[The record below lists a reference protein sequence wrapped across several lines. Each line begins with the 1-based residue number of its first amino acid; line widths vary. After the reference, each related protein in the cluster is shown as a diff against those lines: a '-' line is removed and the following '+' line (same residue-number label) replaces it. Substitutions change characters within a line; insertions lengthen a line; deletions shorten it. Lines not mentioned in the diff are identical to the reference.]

1 MMRSPGCFQLLNN
14 NTKYPMI
21 RYLILPFLGLLAAV
35 CPAQS
40 VTEPAAELGQIELC
54 QADSSKKKKKRNVA
68 REAQRKKKEL
78 REMGVKTVRVASPG
92 DWPKGIPVP
101 EETMLVSKGQQPG
114 VGFIYE
120 TNNYRFHSPVA
131 IEEDAQRTIGR
142 LFECAFAAN
151 KAVGEVLPVPRTT
164 MDRTEKKYLVELWP
178 TKQQYIQKGGP
189 ADSAGV
195 FTCMFRRA
203 AGSSSDSPGPLREE
217 DIAGD
222 KVMVPFESLGLG
234 SNGSIVSRD
243 IDTHVLVH
251 ELTHQNFVRNGLPI
265 WANEG
270 WAEYLGYVPYMGET
284 LDFGRCF
291 SMITHAAK
299 EKAPH
304 GALDFPFTL
313 ADFLTMSK
321 ETMYGYMAQ
330 GKDTYQLA
338 VMTIAFFVHLDGRK
352 GVDAIKAYMQAL
364 LDGTP
369 NVDAVEEL
377 IKPHRNAKNLQKD
390 FIRAWKRKKVDVSFA
405 DEK

>member
-1 MMRSPGCFQLLNN
+1 MKMR
-14 NTKYPMI
+14 YI
-21 RYLILPFLGLLAAV
+21 LISLLGLLPFIGIEA
-35 CPAQS
+35 
-40 VTEPAAELGQIELC
+40 PAAEPAETIGHIELC
-54 QADSSKKKKKRNVA
+54 QSDSSKGKKKKRNAA

-92 DWPKGIPVP
+92 DWPRGIPVP
-101 EETMLVSKGQQPG
+101 KETMLQSKGQQPG
-114 VGFIYE
+114 IGYVYE
-120 TNNYRFHSPVA
+120 TNNYRFHSPIA
-131 IEEDAQRTIGR
+131 LEEDAQRTIGR

-151 KAVGEVLPVPRTT
+151 KAVGEVLPVPRTE

-178 TKQQYIQKGGP
+178 TMADYLAKGGP
-189 ADSAGV
+189 SGSAGV
-195 FTCMFRRA
+195 FTCAFRKA
-203 AGSSSDSPGPLREE
+203 SGPSGPGPLEE
-217 DIAGD
+217 SEIVSD

-234 SNGSIVSRD
+234 TSGAIVSRD

-251 ELTHQNFVRNGLPI
+251 ELTHQNFVRNGLPV

-291 SMITHAAK
+291 SMITHSAK

-304 GALDFPFTL
+304 GSLDFPFTL
-313 ADFLTMSK
+313 EEFLTMDKS
-321 ETMYGYMAQ
+321 TMYGYM
-330 GKDTYQLA
+330 GSKDTYQLS
-338 VMTIAFFVHLDGRK
+338 VMVVAFFVHLDGKK

-369 NVDAVEEL
+369 NADAIEKL
-377 IKPHRNAKNLQKD
+377 IAPHRNAKTLQKD

-405 DEK
+405 EVK